1 MHDEAGFQNLSR
13 GGTGKRTG
21 IVVIL
26 MGFLL
31 GIPKWSP
38 RSPRPLRGR
47 GARKHRRRWSAGK
60 NPVVFDGQAGSRV
73 ADTEN
78 NDDLGEEAALPAENS
93 KGKPG
98 DIHSIRVR
106 GFWHSL
112 EIGTL
117 GSCRSYQKDTSFL

>member
-1 MHDEAGFQNLSR
+1 MVSEEPTAATGAGSQEAPPTMER
-13 GGTGKRTG
+13 GK
-21 IVVIL
+21 
-26 MGFLL
+26 
-31 GIPKWSP
+31 
-38 RSPRPLRGR
+38 
-47 GARKHRRRWSAGK
+47 K